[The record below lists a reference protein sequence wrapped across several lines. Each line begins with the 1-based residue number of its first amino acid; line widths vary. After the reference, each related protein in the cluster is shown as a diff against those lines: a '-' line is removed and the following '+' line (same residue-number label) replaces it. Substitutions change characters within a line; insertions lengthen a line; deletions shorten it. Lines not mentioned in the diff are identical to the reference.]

1 VRTQFAVPTG
11 NFGNVLAGYY
21 ARRMGLP
28 IERLIV
34 GCNENDILH
43 RMLLTGCYHR
53 EGVVPTISP
62 SMDIEISSNLERYFY
77 YLADEDAARVRHW
90 MEQFKSTGKLTLD
103 TEQLI
108 KAQLEFASG
117 RASQDEVCGLQLA
130 RALSLSI
137 CLIVMVMYLCT
148 DQSNDSQVL
157 RTIGLL
163 ARSAHGGWCLLGQ
176 QVPRAE
182 P

>member
-1 VRTQFAVPTG
+1 MRTQFAVPTG

-117 RASQDEVCGLQLA
+117 RASQDEVCGLELA
-130 RALSLSI
+130 CALSLS
-137 CLIVMVMYLCT
+137 
-148 DQSNDSQVL
+148 
-157 RTIGLL
+157 
-163 ARSAHGGWCLLGQ
+163 RSLSA
-176 QVPRAE
+176 
-182 P
+182 